1 MASEHHNLNSTL
13 TARTEFYGPWDNVHI
28 KSVLRG
34 REGVRQ
40 ILTKGRLHVFGTDNW
55 KGGGSKIP
63 KIYVPNMYRDSLQGG
78 PSPHGPGWADSDLRS
93 SQAGGPLL
101 QLSTA
106 QEG

>member
-55 KGGGSKIP
+55 KGGGP
-63 KIYVPNMYRDSLQGG
+63 KYRKFMCLICTEIHYRVAHLLTDL
-78 PSPHGPGWADSDLRS
+78 GWVDLDLGCS
-93 SQAGGPLL
+93 STLL
-101 QLSTA
+101 GQ
-106 QEG
+106 

>member
-63 KIYVPNMYRDSLQGG
+63 KISKTSYVPYVPNMYRDSLQGG
-78 PSPHGPGWADSDLRS
+78 PSPHGPGL
-93 SQAGGPLL
+93 G
-101 QLSTA
+101 
-106 QEG
+106 